1 MEERCRKMVQ
11 LIKEKKKE
19 RQKVRED
26 IETQNNGGGGTGPKY
41 TQEELEK
48 LQYQLKEAENEK
60 IVEEKKLKAQIQQ

>member
-1 MEERCRKMVQ
+1 MVQ

-26 IETQNNGGGGTGPKY
+26 IETQNAGGAAAAGQGPKY

-48 LQYQLKEAENEK
+48 L
-60 IVEEKKLKAQIQQ
+60 